1 MSKCHDGYVSSYLL
15 FLSDNEDNIELD
27 DVLIYLNLNDKT
39 ETDSL
44 FVQAIQAKDFYVLC
58 KF

>member
-1 MSKCHDGYVSSYLL
+1 MS
-15 FLSDNEDNIELD
+15 NEDNIELD

-58 KF
+58 KFWPNSIFIRDW